1 MPDKFILA
9 DPSEE
14 RHLHSSVRELCEFVT
29 GVEEIT
35 GADFIISPLSIPF
48 VPALIRRH
56 ARAGLCVQRK
66 EVSDLVASISDGR
79 LWSQLLRLLEMGD
92 LIYLLIIGDI
102 KCDKEGNAVVDGR
115 DTQMKYQAIVS
126 TIERWQLR
134 GGYVT
139 WLSRETLIAHWSTMW
154 RNALVDRE
162 NNEGRFPDKV
172 VRKPLQLLY
181 PIPKVQEALMGLPGI
196 GEDKAKAIYSLALTR
211 VPKPTLMDCYYILA
225 DEKVDG
231 IGKTIRDRCMSFIGW
246 QDVNQQEENSQ

>member
-1 MPDKFILA
+1 MPKFILA

-14 RHLHSSVRELCEFVT
+14 RHLHSSVRELCKFVT

-48 VPALIRRH
+48 VPALIHRH

-79 LWSQLLRLLEMGD
+79 LWLQLLRLLEISD

-102 KCDKEGNAVVDGR
+102 KCDKMGNAVVDGR

-139 WLSRETLIAHWSTMW
+139 WLSRETLISHWAEMW
-154 RNALVDRE
+154 HNALIDRE
-162 NNEGRFPDKV
+162 SNDGKFPDRV

-181 PIPKVQEALMGLPGI
+181 PIPEVQKTLLTLPGI
-196 GEDKAKAIYSLALTR
+196 AGFFHY
-211 VPKPTLMDCYYILA
+211 PC
-225 DEKVDG
+225 
-231 IGKTIRDRCMSFIGW
+231 
-246 QDVNQQEENSQ
+246 